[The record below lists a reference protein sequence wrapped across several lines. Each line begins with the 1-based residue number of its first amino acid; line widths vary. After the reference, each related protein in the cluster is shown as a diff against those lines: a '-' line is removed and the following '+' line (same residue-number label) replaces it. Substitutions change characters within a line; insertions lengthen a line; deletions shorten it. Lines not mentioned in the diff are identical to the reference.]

1 MYVIC
6 WLFLESSASGPMCAV
21 CCVNML
27 WNCSF
32 RGTWPV
38 GRLPPT
44 LMCICWSVVGSEC
57 PDRLAMDFGGA
68 GAAQQGLTDSCQSG
82 GGIGCTENGERWDL
96 TGLCP
101 DRWALISLV
110 LLLRCSHSCAEL
122 GASGCCCCRCSSG
135 CHTLQIRLQRPQS
148 SPCRPA
154 PAGEAR
160 QAEP

>member
-1 MYVIC
+1 MLVSWMTTEAAYSFGWGWEIEGNCCLQNVSC
-6 WLFLESSASGPMCAV
+6 VPRGGKSCMLSVGCSSKVAV
-21 CCVNML
+21 VAPRVMCCVNML

-38 GRLPPT
+38 GPLLPT

-82 GGIGCTENGERWDL
+82 GGIGCTQNGERWDL

-101 DRWALISLV
+101 D
-110 LLLRCSHSCAEL
+110 
-122 GASGCCCCRCSSG
+122 
-135 CHTLQIRLQRPQS
+135 
-148 SPCRPA
+148 
-154 PAGEAR
+154 
-160 QAEP
+160 